1 VTMRRSAEKTLKNIS
16 SCPNPPVASRR
27 GGLRANGRV
36 RYSPDFPG
44 LPPDH
49 GVALKY
55 TASRG
60 FACERGRYGGHEVST
75 RATTGVTSEAVIRPD
90 RAGPGRASGET
101 ATHLGQE
108 GLLQAPTHDLSAH
121 AGVFEVRHT
130 GDAPVGLHEEGGGLS
145 HYWRQWRRGGFY
157 LEDGWGTR
165 GPGGAHAARGSSP
178 T

>member
-1 VTMRRSAEKTLKNIS
+1 MTMRRSAEKTLKNIS

-36 RYSPDFPG
+36 GYSPDFPG

-75 RATTGVTSEAVIRPD
+75 RATTGVTSSHGRGCICPD
-90 RAGPGRASGET
+90 RGGPGRASGET

-130 GDAPVGLHEEGGGLS
+130 GDAPVGLREEGGGLS
-145 HYWRQWRRGGFY
+145 QYGCQGRRGGFY
-157 LEDGWGTR
+157 LEDG
-165 GPGGAHAARGSSP
+165 
-178 T
+178 

>member
-1 VTMRRSAEKTLKNIS
+1 MTTRRSAEKTLKNIS

-36 RYSPDFPG
+36 GYSPDFPG

-60 FACERGRYGGHEVST
+60 LTCERGRYGRHEVST
-75 RATTGVTSEAVIRPD
+75 RATTGVSTGEAVIRPD
-90 RAGPGRASGET
+90 RGGPGRASGET

-145 HYWRQWRRGGFY
+145 QYGCQWRRGGFY
-157 LEDGWGTR
+157 LEDG
-165 GPGGAHAARGSSP
+165 
-178 T
+178 

>member
-1 VTMRRSAEKTLKNIS
+1 MRRSAEKTLKNIS

-75 RATTGVTSEAVIRPD
+75 RATTGVTSTHGRGCNPPGPRGS
-90 RAGPGRASGET
+90 RARIGGNG
-101 ATHLGQE
+101 GQE

-145 HYWRQWRRGGFY
+145 QYWRQWRRGGFY